1 MPHGA
6 AQVSETAPSETASRY
21 FLGGVGMRAGFGTG
35 WKWVQQNS
43 FLLYDDRRVVHPSE
57 AHSRPLPYVLRGRPP
72 DNFDRD

>member
-1 MPHGA
+1 MLPDTIPEFEPVGRG
-6 AQVSETAPSETASRY
+6 SPGRY